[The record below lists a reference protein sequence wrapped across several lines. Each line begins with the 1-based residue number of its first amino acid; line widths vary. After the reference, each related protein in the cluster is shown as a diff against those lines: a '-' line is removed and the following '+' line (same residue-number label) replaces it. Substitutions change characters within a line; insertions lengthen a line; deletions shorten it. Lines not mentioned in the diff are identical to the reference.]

1 MKKLFETLAVALLP
15 KRCAYCG
22 KVISSSRSM
31 CGDCEKN
38 LPRISGV
45 TCRKCGR
52 EKDKCIC
59 KGAEK
64 YFTSLAAPFYFSG
77 CVRNGIHTFKFRKGF
92 RNYEA
97 YAEEMAET
105 VRDKFGDVAIDFVTE
120 VPMTKKSIKQRGYNQ
135 CFWLAKGLGDKLGIE
150 HKSDALIKLYET
162 GKQHVISFYL
172 RKGNLTGVFD
182 IKNPK
187 DVEGKTI
194 LLCDDI
200 STSGETLNEC
210 AKMLWLYGAK
220 EIYCV
225 TVALTLSRKNNKKK

>member
-1 MKKLFETLAVALLP
+1 M
-15 KRCAYCG
+15 CA
-22 KVISSSRSM
+22 
-31 CGDCEKN
+31 DCEKN

-45 TCRKCGR
+45 SCRKCGR
-52 EKDKCIC
+52 EKDKCSC

-64 YFTSLAAPFYFSG
+64 YFDSIAAPFYFCG
-77 CVRNGIHTFKFRKGF
+77 CVRKGIHAFKFRKSL
-92 RNYEA
+92 RNNEA
-97 YAEEMAET
+97 YAEEMAKT
-105 VRDKFGDVAIDFVTE
+105 VSEKFGDITFDFITE
-120 VPMTKKSIKQRGYNQ
+120 VPMTRKSIRQRGYNQ
-135 CFWLAKGLGDKLGIE
+135 CFWLAKGLSEKLGIE
-150 HKSDALIKLYET
+150 HKPDTLVKLYET

-182 IKNPK
+182 VGNP
-187 DVEGKTI
+187 DEIEGKTI

-225 TVALTLSRKNNKKK
+225 TVALTLSDKIKKKK